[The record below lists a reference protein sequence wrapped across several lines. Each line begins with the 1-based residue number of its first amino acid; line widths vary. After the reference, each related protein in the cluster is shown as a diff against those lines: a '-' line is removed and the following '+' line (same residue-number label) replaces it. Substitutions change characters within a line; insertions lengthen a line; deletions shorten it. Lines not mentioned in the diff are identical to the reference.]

1 MKLIFY
7 QNGLNLKVLCRHC
20 LLFKNGIA
28 VFSSLLYNVLFRCL
42 EFFFDVCVEFS
53 GGSTEAGVYLALEV
67 SPHKVVRSRKI
78 RPDRPPSFKPFRDMI
93 AVLFWSNSVLV
104 TILGPTVIINQ

>member
-1 MKLIFY
+1 M
-7 QNGLNLKVLCRHC
+7 
-20 LLFKNGIA
+20 
-28 VFSSLLYNVLFRCL
+28 
-42 EFFFDVCVEFS
+42 
-53 GGSTEAGVYLALEV
+53 YLALEV

-78 RPDRPPSFKPFRDMI
+78 RPDRPPSFKPFRVMI